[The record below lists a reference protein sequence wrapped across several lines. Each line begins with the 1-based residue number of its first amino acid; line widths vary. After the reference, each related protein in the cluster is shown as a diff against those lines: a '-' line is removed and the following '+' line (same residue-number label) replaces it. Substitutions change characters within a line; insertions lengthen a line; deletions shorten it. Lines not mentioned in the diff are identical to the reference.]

1 MGLFD
6 SDFSFPGAPYFDG
19 AMTSEGSGAR
29 VRLDVKDIPV
39 IGDVNVVNVS
49 VPGFKRGGVIPGR
62 GPSRSEADASRAA
75 SSQAKLAALH
85 RSNGAPRGAG
95 PGPRQGGADAPTRR
109 SSSGSSSSSAS
120 GHQHAAPAGSAAG
133 GHRFGGI
140 GDGIAPL
147 TPGIGMGG
155 RRGRGA
161 TRRKDEIHPGVPCP
175 SCAMGLTTPVR

>member
-1 MGLFD
+1 MG
-6 SDFSFPGAPYFDG
+6 FSFPGAPYFDG

-109 SSSGSSSSSAS
+109 SSSGSSSSSAG
-120 GHQHAAPAGSAAG
+120 GHQHTTGAGGG
-133 GHRFGGI
+133 GHRFAGI
-140 GDGIAPL
+140 GVGIAPMA
-147 TPGIGMGG
+147 PGIGMGG
-155 RRGRGA
+155 RGGQGVR
-161 TRRKDEIHPGVPCP
+161 RRKDEIHPGVPCP
-175 SCAMGLTTPVR
+175 SCATGITTPVR